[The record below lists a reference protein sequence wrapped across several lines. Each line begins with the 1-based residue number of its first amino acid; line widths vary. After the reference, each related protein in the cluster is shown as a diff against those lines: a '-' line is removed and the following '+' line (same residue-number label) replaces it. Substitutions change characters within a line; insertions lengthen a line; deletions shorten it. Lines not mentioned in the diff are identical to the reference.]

1 MIGNQDHH
9 EDEWPK
15 QDNNSIPSSNNS
27 ETTSK
32 HSECYRKIPLF
43 LFIMAYISFC
53 CLGALCL
60 TLLERPTERVERL
73 RLHASQINFLRTNP
87 CVSSEELQKFVSYI
101 VSATKMGISM
111 TPIKNISKYDLLSIP
126 ENWHENFYSET
137 NIEVNAQLESIAR
150 RILTEE
156 EMNNSSWN
164 FYESV
169 FFVIT
174 VITTIGYGTISPVTI
189 YGKAFCIFLV
199 TVGIPMN
206 VILVSVLASLC
217 MPVIRKSRNAL
228 VNFYSYSSGHDTHNN
243 KHNKNSKHS
252 NFNFFNERRKF
263 MEDANLRL
271 NNENHNRVSKL
282 FFKLKS
288 LFGRHINA
296 PDKRCESS
304 VLHRSLSDS
313 RLSNSIVKNNPRSTV
328 CNITD
333 PKNVTEGEELS
344 NKTASLT
351 SLSTSLSTNKIQSQS
366 SLAIK
371 TGDYPNDFNG
381 GENDLD
387 ISKREQSN
395 KPILSIMKHNELH
408 LNNDISMNPSLATVK
423 INRPKTVLDNA
434 NLPKKLTH
442 RVSLSFTANNHSDS
456 VDPRIDQLDTIRSSP
471 GRFSGCI
478 EKEAYVKNVNKPARH
493 SLSELFR
500 EVTQNTRNP
509 NDCFSTET
517 SLADRAHVSCIAFLH
532 YLLSRSDLALTTQ
545 VKLSQFRYVNV
556 HHVITCSIL
565 IPGIIFTYLEQNW
578 TYFDAI
584 YFCIISLSA
593 VGFGDMVASESKDS
607 NVSSIVTILYVKNI
621 YRVMTAIY
629 LVLGTTL
636 IAVLVRSFQEIIDY
650 EFLNVTG
657 GYYDE
662 KFGEHIA
669 QNPCSELFF
678 DDTTPSQNR
687 KSQLKHRDIG

>member
-1 MIGNQDHH
+1 MIGNQEHH
-9 EDEWPK
+9 EDERPK
-15 QDNNSIPSSNNS
+15 QDNNSILSSKNS

-32 HSECYRKIPLF
+32 HSECYKKLPLL

-60 TLLERPTERVERL
+60 TLLERPTERLERL

-87 CVSSEELQKFVSYI
+87 CVSNEELQKFVSYI

-111 TPIKNISKYDLLSIP
+111 TPIKNISKYDSLNIP
-126 ENWHENFYSET
+126 KNWHENFYLKM
-137 NIEVNAQLESIAR
+137 NAEVNAQLESIAR

-156 EMNNSSWN
+156 EINNSSWN

-199 TVGIPMN
+199 AVGIPMN

-217 MPVIRKSRNAL
+217 MPIIRKSRNAL
-228 VNFYSYSSGHDTHNN
+228 VNFYSYSSDHDTYHN
-243 KHNKNSKHS
+243 KHNKNWKHS
-252 NFNFFNERRKF
+252 NFSSSSGHRKC
-263 MEDANLRL
+263 MEDVKPCL
-271 NNENHNRVSKL
+271 NKENKHRVSKL

-288 LFGRHINA
+288 LFRRQVNA
-296 PDKRCESS
+296 PDGRSESS
-304 VLHRSLSDS
+304 VLHKSLSDS
-313 RLSNSIVKNNPRSTV
+313 CLPNNIVKKQLPPTE
-328 CNITD
+328 CNITE
-333 PKNVTEGEELS
+333 PKNVVEDDGLS
-344 NKTASLT
+344 NKTASVT
-351 SLSTSLSTNKIQSQS
+351 SLSTSLSTNKTHSQS

-371 TGDYPNDFNG
+371 TENYPKDFNNA
-381 GENDLD
+381 ENNHG
-387 ISKREQSN
+387 ISKHEQSN
-395 KPILSIMKHNELH
+395 KPILSIMKHHELH
-408 LNNDISMNPSLATVK
+408 INNDISMNPSLASVK
-423 INRPKTVLDNA
+423 INRPKMILDHTNV
-434 NLPKKLTH
+434 PKKLTH
-442 RVSLSFTANNHSDS
+442 KVSLSFTANNQPGAADN
-456 VDPRIDQLDTIRSSP
+456 RINQLDTTQSSP
-471 GRFSGCI
+471 SQFSRHI
-478 EKEAYVKNVNKPARH
+478 EKEAYVKSVNKPARH
-493 SLSELFR
+493 SLSEIFR
-500 EVTQNTRNP
+500 EVTQNTCNL

-517 SLADRAHVSCIAFLH
+517 SLADRAHISCIAFLH

-607 NVSSIVTILYVKNI
+607 SASSLVTILYVKNI

-629 LVLGTTL
+629 LVFGTTL

-650 EFLNVTG
+650 EFSNVTG
-657 GYYDE
+657 GYFDE
-662 KFGEHIA
+662 KFSEHMA
-669 QNPCSELFF
+669 HNSCLELFF
-678 DDTTPSQNR
+678 DDTTPSQNCR
-687 KSQLKHRDIG
+687 NQLNHRDMG

>member
-1 MIGNQDHH
+1 MTGNQEHH
-9 EDEWPK
+9 EHERPK
-15 QDNNSIPSSNNS
+15 QDNNSILSSNDD

-32 HSECYRKIPLF
+32 HSEFYKKLPLL

-60 TLLERPTERVERL
+60 TLLERPTERLERL

-126 ENWHENFYSET
+126 KNWHENFYLEM
-137 NIEVNAQLESIAR
+137 NAEVNAQLESIAR

-156 EMNNSSWN
+156 EINNSSWN

-199 TVGIPMN
+199 AVGIPMN

-217 MPVIRKSRNAL
+217 MPIIRKSRNAL
-228 VNFYSYSSGHDTHNN
+228 VDFYSYSNDHDTYHN
-243 KHNKNSKHS
+243 KHNKNWKHS
-252 NFNFFNERRKF
+252 NFNSLSGHRKSI
-263 MEDANLRL
+263 EDIKPCL
-271 NNENHNRVSKL
+271 NKENKHRVSKL
-282 FFKLKS
+282 FFKLKF
-288 LFGRHINA
+288 LFRRQVNA
-296 PDKRCESS
+296 PDGRSESS

-313 RLSNSIVKNNPRSTV
+313 RLSNNIVKKNPPPTV
-328 CNITD
+328 CNITE
-333 PKNVTEGEELS
+333 PKNVVEDDGLS
-344 NKTASLT
+344 NKTASVT
-351 SLSTSLSTNKIQSQS
+351 SLSTSLSTNKTQSQS

-371 TGDYPNDFNG
+371 TENYPKDLNND
-381 GENDLD
+381 ENDHE
-387 ISKREQSN
+387 ISKHEQSN
-395 KPILSIMKHNELH
+395 KPILSIMKHHELH
-408 LNNDISMNPSLATVK
+408 INNDISMNPSLASVK
-423 INRPKTVLDNA
+423 INRPKTILGQTNV
-434 NLPKKLTH
+434 PKKLTH
-442 RVSLSFTANNHSDS
+442 KVSLSFAANNQPDAA
-456 VDPRIDQLDTIRSSP
+456 DNRINQLDTTQSSP
-471 GRFSGCI
+471 SQFSGHT
-478 EKEAYVKNVNKPARH
+478 EKETYVKNVDKPARH
-493 SLSELFR
+493 SLSEIFR
-500 EVTQNTRNP
+500 EVTQNTCNL

-517 SLADRAHVSCIAFLH
+517 SLADRAHISCIAFLH

-556 HHVITCSIL
+556 HHVITCSVL
-565 IPGIIFTYLEQNW
+565 IPGIVFTYLEQNW

-607 NVSSIVTILYVKNI
+607 SASSLVTILYVKNI
-621 YRVMTAIY
+621 YRIMTAIY

-650 EFLNVTG
+650 EFSNVTG
-657 GYYDE
+657 GYFDE
-662 KFGEHIA
+662 KFSEHMA
-669 QNPCSELFF
+669 HNSCLELLF
-678 DDTTPSQNR
+678 DDTTPSQNCR
-687 KSQLKHRDIG
+687 NQLNHRDMG

>member
-387 ISKREQSN
+387 ISK
-395 KPILSIMKHNELH
+395 L
-408 LNNDISMNPSLATVK
+408 
-423 INRPKTVLDNA
+423 
-434 NLPKKLTH
+434 
-442 RVSLSFTANNHSDS
+442 
-456 VDPRIDQLDTIRSSP
+456 
-471 GRFSGCI
+471 
-478 EKEAYVKNVNKPARH
+478 
-493 SLSELFR
+493 
-500 EVTQNTRNP
+500 
-509 NDCFSTET
+509 
-517 SLADRAHVSCIAFLH
+517 
-532 YLLSRSDLALTTQ
+532 
-545 VKLSQFRYVNV
+545 
-556 HHVITCSIL
+556 ITCSIL